1 MQSLHASIDDYGQN
15 QYAYRR
21 GDERRFQVGLTRTI
35 LPHAAETNEQ
45 FERRMDIMARGI
57 LAMAGV
63 DAVELHMDVSSG
75 AITRCTVTITEAPRP
90 APIARDARPAGGR
103 FGGRGVRGQGLGVRD

>member
-1 MQSLHASIDDYGQN
+1 MNIEDFGSDGYT
-15 QYAYRR
+15 YVR
-21 GDERRFQVGLTRTI
+21 GDAQRYQTRRVRTI
-35 LPHAAETNEQ
+35 RPAERETNEQ
-45 FERRMDIMARGI
+45 FEQRMDTMALAI

-103 FGGRGVRGQGLGVRD
+103 FGSRGARGQGLGVRG